1 MNPLAALC
9 ERRNK
14 FLKYTC
20 IMRKPVGL
28 VGAIHFAK
36 WTLDYSG

>member
-1 MNPLAALC
+1 
-9 ERRNK
+9 
-14 FLKYTC
+14 
-20 IMRKPVGL
+20 MRKGVGL